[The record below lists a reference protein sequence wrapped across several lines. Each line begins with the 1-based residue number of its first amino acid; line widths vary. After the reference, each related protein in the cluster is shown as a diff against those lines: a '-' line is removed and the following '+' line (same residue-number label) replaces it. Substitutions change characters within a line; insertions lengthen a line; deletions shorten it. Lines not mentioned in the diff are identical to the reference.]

1 MYTYANWPYYY
12 ASGLS
17 AVNAIGTQLRDQISS
32 GLTRKRLALWMEREE
47 ARPVI
52 VRTEQFQPDLVWR
65 MGGLAR
71 DGAAKPVSR
80 DQFLWRERGQ
90 ENKK

>member
-32 GLTRKRLALWMEREE
+32 GLTRKRLALWMDAVAESGR
-47 ARPVI
+47 RP
-52 VRTEQFQPDLVWR
+52 
-65 MGGLAR
+65 
-71 DGAAKPVSR
+71 
-80 DQFLWRERGQ
+80 GQ
-90 ENKK
+90 ASNSAYGTISA